1 MLAAFLVHLHFKTGV
16 MQIDRALVDH
26 LANLSKLYFTD
37 EEKETMQQDLAKM
50 IGFVEK
56 LNELDTTG
64 VEPMRHMSQVQ
75 DVFRNDVAA
84 APMHVKEA
92 LENAAVHGEEFFMV
106 PKVFS

>member
-1 MLAAFLVHLHFKTGV
+1 
-16 MQIDRALVDH
+16 MQTDRALVEH
-26 LANLSKLYFTD
+26 LANLSRLYFTE
-37 EEKETMQQDLAKM
+37 EEKESMQQDLARM

-64 VEPMRHMSQVQ
+64 VEPLMHMTRVQ
-75 DVFRNDVAA
+75 DIFRADEPSDPMPAA
-84 APMHVKEA
+84 RA

>member
-1 MLAAFLVHLHFKTGV
+1 ME
-16 MQIDRALVDH
+16 H
-26 LANLSKLYFTD
+26 LANLSRLYFT
-37 EEKETMQQDLAKM
+37 EHEKETMQRDLAKM

-75 DVFRNDVAA
+75 DVYRADEAA
-84 APMHVKEA
+84 APMPVTESLK
-92 LENAAVHGEEFFMV
+92 NAEVHGEAFFLV

>member
-1 MLAAFLVHLHFKTGV
+1 

-26 LANLSKLYFTD
+26 LANLSKLYFTE

-56 LNELDTTG
+56 LNELDTAG
-64 VEPMRHMSQVQ
+64 VEPMRHMSQVL
-75 DVFRNDVAA
+75 DVYRQDVAA
-84 APMHVKEA
+84 APMTLNQA
-92 LENAAVHGEEFFMV
+92 LENAAVHGDEFFIV

>member
-1 MLAAFLVHLHFKTGV
+1 
-16 MQIDRALVDH
+16 MQIDRALVEH

-37 EEKETMQQDLAKM
+37 EEKVAMQQDLAKM

-64 VEPMRHMSQVQ
+64 VEPMRHMSQVV
-75 DVFRNDVAA
+75 DVYRADAAA
-84 APMHVKEA
+84 APMTVKQA
-92 LENAAVHGEEFFMV
+92 LENAEVHGDEFFMV